1 MIGAHTG
8 LLMCAGMLLLCF
20 SHKFLSDVSKQMRAV
35 LKMVYVP
42 ILRVIISYKKAN
54 VYVFT
59 TLNHNF
65 YNRKLMTSNLK
76 LRDS

>member
-1 MIGAHTG
+1 MLRHTG
-8 LLMCAGMLLLCF
+8 LLMCAGVLLLLCF
-20 SHKFLSDVSKQMRAV
+20 SHKFLSDFSKQMRAV
-35 LKMVYVP
+35 LKTVYMP

-65 YNRKLMTSNLK
+65 YNRKLMISDLK
-76 LRDS
+76 

>member
-1 MIGAHTG
+1 MCVG
-8 LLMCAGMLLLCF
+8 LLLLLCF
-20 SHKFLSDVSKQMRAV
+20 SHKFLFDFSKQMHAV

-42 ILRVIISYKKAN
+42 ILRLNKKKKKAN

-65 YNRKLMTSNLK
+65 YNQKLMISDLK
-76 LRDS
+76 